1 LIFILFW
8 VKVKKRLIM
17 SFFVLDSFI
26 SIFNDNDEI
35 FLYYGKEKNTQVL
48 AQVYQKRK
56 IPDSPGGFRFERT
69 KEKNSRII

>member
-1 LIFILFW
+1 
-8 VKVKKRLIM
+8 M

-48 AQVYQKRK
+48 AQIYQKRK
-56 IPDSPGGFRFERT
+56 SPDSPGSFRFERT